1 MTEFDWIFFDC
12 FNTLI
17 DDFDQTGDES
27 GLGPIEHLPVEA
39 GIYPAAEVF
48 RQDYIQWRQQR
59 WSTQWREVTLP
70 ERFREILRSR
80 SPKLSGQDVDKVVA
94 GMLQSFELEY
104 PKTLRLPQGVAEMLD
119 AWGGKVLMGV
129 VSNFPLSHWPEQL
142 LGQFGLRRHF
152 DFVLDS
158 AACGWKKPG
167 PEIYQAACRLAD
179 IPESAISRVLFI
191 GDHLRNDVFMPMQ
204 LGMQALYFDRS
215 HDRPNSAE
223 APEYVSA
230 ITHWSQFR
238 ADNLWSSKSLPASET

>member
-1 MTEFDWIFFDC
+1 MNKFDWIFFDC

-27 GLGPIEHLPVEA
+27 GLGPIAHLPVEA
-39 GIYPAAEVF
+39 GIYSAVETF
-48 RQDYIQWRQQR
+48 RQDYLQWRQQR
-59 WSTQWREVTLP
+59 WATQWREVTLP

-80 SPKLSGQDVDKVVA
+80 SPQLPGHHVDAVVA
-94 GMLQSFELEY
+94 KMLQSFGVEY

-119 AWGGKVLMGV
+119 HWDGKVRMGV

-142 LGQFGLRRHF
+142 LEQFSLRRYF

-167 PEIYQAACRLAD
+167 PEIYQAACQLAAAPDSD
-179 IPESAISRVLFI
+179 IGKILFI
-191 GDHLRNDVFMPMQ
+191 GDHLRNDVLMPMQ
-204 LGMQALYFDRS
+204 LGMQAIYFDRS
-215 HDRPNSAE
+215 HDRPTSAK
-223 APEYVSA
+223 APDHISA

-238 ADNLWSSKSLPASET
+238 THDLWGSK